1 MVFSEVLLLVCV
13 CSVVVVQVAG
23 SVDTRSSPETKGAD
37 EVSFFAADAE
47 LSSTRPLQVKGFGK
61 HGLTADPQVPW
72 FGTGVSHPK
81 MNRISTREVKPRV
94 WGSRFV
100 THSQVS

>member
-1 MVFSEVLLLVCV
+1 MIPNATAV
-13 CSVVVVQVAG
+13 VAG

-61 HGLTADPQVPW
+61 HGLTADPQVH
-72 FGTGVSHPK
+72 GVYF
-81 MNRISTREVKPRV
+81 TL
-94 WGSRFV
+94 
-100 THSQVS
+100 